1 LEARDSFFEFCIG
14 EGRAGGQMPTLVF
27 VQARV
32 TTIFDTL
39 ALALDLKDLAL
50 SAKLTLAYIDT
61 LILEEFEGKT

>member
-1 LEARDSFFEFCIG
+1 
-14 EGRAGGQMPTLVF
+14 MPTLVF